1 MINTDRQPERYE
13 QEDISDVRGVD
24 FIGST
29 STKYSIFSLDPDRR
43 GQVGERRQ
51 QRTRMKERVEDN

>member
-1 MINTDRQPERYE
+1 MINTDRQLERYE

-29 STKYSIFSLDPDRR
+29 STKYSIFSYPDRR

>member
-1 MINTDRQPERYE
+1 MMNTDRQSERYE
-13 QEDISDVRGVD
+13 HEDMGDVRGVD
-24 FIGST
+24 FAGST

-43 GQVGERRQ
+43 GQVGERRH